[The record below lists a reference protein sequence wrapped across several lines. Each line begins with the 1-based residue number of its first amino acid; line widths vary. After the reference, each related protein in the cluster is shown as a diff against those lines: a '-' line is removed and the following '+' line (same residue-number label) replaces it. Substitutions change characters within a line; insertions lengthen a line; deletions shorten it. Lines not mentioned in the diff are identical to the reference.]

1 MQNNEQNLNAEQAAP
16 AVEPVQQA
24 QQTADA
30 AAPSPLATY
39 EAMNADAPVV
49 DASVIEE
56 RVKRAAANSGEG
68 APRRSSPLGAIRD
81 ENKRRRE
88 GENRD
93 GKDGKKDDKR
103 RERRERPTAAPRG
116 PLSSVP
122 TPNRRARLSDDLEDE
137 FNALLS
143 GESLDSLM
151 KNDKAN
157 VGAETLEEGTKVRCR
172 VEAVQRDSVFVDVG
186 GREHGLI
193 PLKQFPEDAQPTVG
207 QEFDAVV
214 SRFNADDGV
223 YEVSLPLAAAEVGDW
238 LSLTKGA
245 IVEARVTGVNKGGL
259 ECEVGRLRGFMPNGQ
274 IAPFFVEN
282 AEQFVGERWKCVV
295 TEVNPER
302 RNLVVSRRVLMER
315 EREEMRE
322 KTMAELEVGQT
333 RDGLVRKIINV
344 GAFVDLG
351 GVDGFLP
358 VSEMSW
364 GRVSDP
370 SEVVKEGERINVIVT
385 KIDLERNRISLSY
398 KDAGSDPWKKID
410 ETFVEGDKVRG
421 RVTNL
426 MAFGAF
432 VELAPGVEGL
442 VHISEICYKRIAQVS
457 DALQVGDFVDV
468 QVLSID
474 REKRKI
480 SLSIKRLTPDPRE
493 EAKRQR
499 DAESAAAEA
508 AAEAQAEA
516 EAAAVR
522 ERIKK
527 NRPKGPLKGGLSN
540 AGDNP
545 FGLHF

>member
-24 QQTADA
+24 QQPADA

-56 RVKRAAANSGEG
+56 RVKRAGGE
-68 APRRSSPLGAIRD
+68 RKSPLGAIRD

-207 QEFDAVV
+207 QEFEAVV

-238 LSLTKGA
+238 LSLTVGA

-322 KTMAELEVGQT
+322 KTMAELAVGQT

-468 QVLSID
+468 QILSID

-522 ERIKK
+522 ERIQKK
-527 NRPKGPLKGGLSN
+527 RPKGPLKGGLSN

>member
-1 MQNNEQNLNAEQAAP
+1 MQNNEQNLNAEQAAS

-39 EAMNADAPVV
+39 EAMNASAPVV

-56 RVKRAAANSGEG
+56 RVKRAGGE
-68 APRRSSPLGAIRD
+68 RKSSPLGAIRD

-88 GENRD
+88 NENRE

-151 KNDKAN
+151 KNDKTN
-157 VGAETLEEGTKVRCR
+157 VGAAPEEGAKVRCR
-172 VEAVQRDSVFVDVG
+172 VVAVQRDSVFVDLG
-186 GREHGLI
+186 GREQGLI

-207 QEFDAVV
+207 QEFEAVV
-214 SRFNADDGV
+214 SRFNAEDGV
-223 YEVSLPLAAAEVGDW
+223 YDVSLPLAAAEVGDW
-238 LSLTKGA
+238 LSLTVGA
-245 IVEARVTGVNKGGL
+245 IVEARVTGANKGGL

-302 RNLVVSRRVLMER
+302 RNLVISRRVLMER

-322 KTMAELEVGQT
+322 KTMAELAVGQT

-370 SEVVKEGERINVIVT
+370 SEVVKEGERISVIVT
-385 KIDLERNRISLSY
+385 KIDLHRNRISLSY

-468 QVLSID
+468 QILAID

>member
-16 AVEPVQQA
+16 AVESVQQV
-24 QQTADA
+24 QQTAD
-30 AAPSPLATY
+30 APSPLATY

-49 DASVIEE
+49 DASVVEE
-56 RVKRAAANSGEG
+56 RVKRAAAE
-68 APRRSSPLGAIRD
+68 RKSSPLGAIRD
-81 ENKRRRE
+81 ENKRRRD

-93 GKDGKKDDKR
+93 GQEGKDGKKEGR
-103 RERRERPTAAPRG
+103 RERRERPTVAPRG

-157 VGAETLEEGTKVRCR
+157 VGDATLEEGTKVRCR

-186 GREHGLI
+186 GREHGLL
-193 PLKQFPEDAQPTVG
+193 PLKQFPEDAPPTVG

-214 SRFNADDGV
+214 SRFNAEDGV

-238 LSLTKGA
+238 LSLTVGA
-245 IVEARVTGVNKGGL
+245 IVEARVTGANKGGL
-259 ECEVGRLRGFMPNGQ
+259 ECEVGRLRAFMPSGQ
-274 IAPFFVEN
+274 IDRFFVQN
-282 AEQFVGERWKCVV
+282 AEQYVGERWKCVV

-302 RNLVVSRRVLMER
+302 RNLVVSRRVLIER
-315 EREEMRE
+315 EREELRE
-322 KTMAELEVGQT
+322 KTISELAVGQA
-333 RDGLVRKIINV
+333 REGLVRNIIPV

-370 SEVVKEGERINVIVT
+370 NEVVKIGERINVIVT

-457 DALQVGDFVDV
+457 DALQIGDFVDV
-468 QVLSID
+468 QILSID

-480 SLSIKRLTPDPRE
+480 SLSIKRLGPDPRE
-493 EAKRQR
+493 EAKRRR
-499 DAESAAAEA
+499 DAENAAAEA
-508 AAEAQAEA
+508 AAEAEAEA

-527 NRPKGPLKGGLSN
+527 NRPKFPLKGGRSD
-540 AGDNP
+540 AADNP

>member
-1 MQNNEQNLNAEQAAP
+1 MQNNEQNLNAEQAAS
-16 AVEPVQQA
+16 AVESVQQA
-24 QQTADA
+24 QQNADA

-49 DASVIEE
+49 DANVIAE
-56 RVKRAAANSGEG
+56 RVKRAGGE
-68 APRRSSPLGAIRD
+68 RKSSPLGAIRD

-88 GENRD
+88 NENRE

-157 VGAETLEEGTKVRCR
+157 VGAAPEEGAKVRCR
-172 VEAVQRDSVFVDVG
+172 VVAVQRDSVFVDVG
-186 GREHGLI
+186 GREQGLI

-207 QEFDAVV
+207 QEFEAVV
-214 SRFNADDGV
+214 SRFNAEDGV
-223 YEVSLPLAAAEVGDW
+223 YDVSLPLAAAEVGDW
-238 LSLTKGA
+238 LSLTVGA
-245 IVEARVTGVNKGGL
+245 IVEARVTGANKGGL

-322 KTMAELEVGQT
+322 KTMSELAVGQT

-370 SEVVKEGERINVIVT
+370 SEVVKEGERISVIVT
-385 KIDLERNRISLSY
+385 KIDLDRNRISLSY
-398 KDAGSDPWKKID
+398 KDAASDPWKKID

-468 QVLSID
+468 QILAID

-480 SLSIKRLTPDPRE
+480 SLSIKRLGPDPRE

>member
-24 QQTADA
+24 QQPADA

-56 RVKRAAANSGEG
+56 RVKRAGGE
-68 APRRSSPLGAIRD
+68 RKSPLGAIRD

-93 GKDGKKDDKR
+93 GKDGKKDDNR
-103 RERRERPTAAPRG
+103 RPTAAPRG

-207 QEFDAVV
+207 QEFEAVV

-238 LSLTKGA
+238 LSLTVGA

-322 KTMAELEVGQT
+322 KTMSELAVGQT

-468 QVLSID
+468 QILSID

-516 EAAAVR
+516 ELAAIN
-522 ERIKK
+522 ERIQKK
-527 NRPKGPLKGGLSN
+527 RPKGPLKGGLSN

>member
-30 AAPSPLATY
+30 AAPTPLATY

-56 RVKRAAANSGEG
+56 RVKRAAANAGEG
-68 APRRSSPLGAIRD
+68 APRRSAPLAAIRD
-81 ENKRRRE
+81 ENQRRRD

-93 GKDGKKDDKR
+93 GKDGKKDDK
-103 RERRERPTAAPRG
+103 RRERPTAAPRG

-137 FNALLS
+137 FNALLN

-151 KNDKAN
+151 KNDKAD
-157 VGAETLEEGTKVRCR
+157 VGAATLEEGSKVRCR

-238 LSLTKGA
+238 LSLTVGA
-245 IVEARVTGVNKGGL
+245 IVEARVTGANKGGL

-322 KTMAELEVGQT
+322 KTTSELEVGQT
-333 RDGLVRKIINV
+333 REGLVRKIINV

-370 SEVVKEGERINVIVT
+370 SEVVKEGERISVIVT
-385 KIDLERNRISLSY
+385 KIDLDRNRISLSY

-468 QVLSID
+468 QILSID

>member
-16 AVEPVQQA
+16 AVESVQQA
-24 QQTADA
+24 QQPADA

-56 RVKRAAANSGEG
+56 RVKRAGGE
-68 APRRSSPLGAIRD
+68 RKSPLGAIRD

-157 VGAETLEEGTKVRCR
+157 VGAEALEEGTKVRCR

-238 LSLTKGA
+238 LSLTVGA
-245 IVEARVTGVNKGGL
+245 IVEARVTGANKGGL

-322 KTMAELEVGQT
+322 KTMAELAVGQT

-385 KIDLERNRISLSY
+385 KIDLDRNRISLSY
-398 KDAGSDPWKKID
+398 KDANSDPWKKID
-410 ETFVEGDKVRG
+410 ETFAEGDKVRG

-480 SLSIKRLTPDPRE
+480 SLSIKRLSPDPRE
-493 EAKRQR
+493 EAKRRR
-499 DAESAAAEA
+499 DAETAAADA

-516 EAAAVR
+516 ELAAIN
-522 ERIKK
+522 ERIQKK
-527 NRPKGPLKGGLSN
+527 RPKGPLKGGLSN

>member
-24 QQTADA
+24 QQPADA

-56 RVKRAAANSGEG
+56 RVKRAGGE
-68 APRRSSPLGAIRD
+68 RKSPLGAIRD

-207 QEFDAVV
+207 QEFEAVV

-238 LSLTKGA
+238 LSLTVGA

-322 KTMAELEVGQT
+322 KTMSELEVGQT

-468 QVLSID
+468 QILSID

-499 DAESAAAEA
+499 DAESA

>member
-1 MQNNEQNLNAEQAAP
+1 MQNNEQNLNAEQAAS

-56 RVKRAAANSGEG
+56 RVKRAAANAGEG

-157 VGAETLEEGTKVRCR
+157 VGAEALEEGTKVRCR

-238 LSLTKGA
+238 LSLTVGA
-245 IVEARVTGVNKGGL
+245 IVEARVTGANKGGL

-302 RNLVVSRRVLMER
+302 RNLVISRRVLMER

-370 SEVVKEGERINVIVT
+370 SEVVKEGERISVIVT

-398 KDAGSDPWKKID
+398 KDANSDPWKKID

-499 DAESAAAEA
+499 DAETAA
-508 AAEAQAEA
+508 A